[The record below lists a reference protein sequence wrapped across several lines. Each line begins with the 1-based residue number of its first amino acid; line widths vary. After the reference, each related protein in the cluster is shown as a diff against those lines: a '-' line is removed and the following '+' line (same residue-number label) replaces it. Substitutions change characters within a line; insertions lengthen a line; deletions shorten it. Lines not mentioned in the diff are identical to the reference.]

1 VLVRRLL
8 ILGLSVSVAALAAA
22 GCGDD
27 LTDLETSPSLTVTET
42 FSGTLNPNGG
52 STHVF
57 VVSSKGAVKATLA
70 SVGSDNTLVV
80 GLALGNWTGIA
91 CSMTVANDNTVA
103 TVPLTATVSAAGQ
116 LCARVYDTK
125 GLAEAAQYTLEVI
138 HP

>member
-1 VLVRRLL
+1 MRRLL
-8 ILGLSVSVAALAAA
+8 ILGLSVSVTALAAA

-27 LTDLETSPSLTVTET
+27 LTDMETSPSLTVTET

-57 VVSSKGAVKATLA
+57 VVSSKGAVQATLA

>member
-1 VLVRRLL
+1 MRRLL

-27 LTDLETSPSLTVTET
+27 LTDMETSPSITITET

-57 VVSSKGAVKATLA
+57 VVSSKGAVQATLA

-91 CSMTVANDNTVA
+91 CSLTVANDNTVA

>member
-1 VLVRRLL
+1 MRRLL

-27 LTDLETSPSLTVTET
+27 LTDMETSPSITITET

-57 VVSSKGAVKATLA
+57 VVSSKGAVQATLA